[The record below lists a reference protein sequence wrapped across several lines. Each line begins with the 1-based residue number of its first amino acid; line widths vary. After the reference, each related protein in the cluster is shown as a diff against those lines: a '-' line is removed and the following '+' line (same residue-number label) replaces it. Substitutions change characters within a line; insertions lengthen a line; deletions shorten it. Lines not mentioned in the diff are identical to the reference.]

1 MNTKNVVIYSFLY
14 RLKVKKNYVYKSINK
29 HRKNSNFDEK
39 KYCNTYHNTYLNIT
53 IYQNTQP

>member
-1 MNTKNVVIYSFLY
+1 MNTKIVVIYSFLY

-39 KYCNTYHNTYLNIT
+39 NTAIHIT
-53 IYQNTQP
+53 IHI